1 MTDLRTEVVGVFE
14 GFGIDEF
21 MAGQIF
27 QALKIRGLLVT
38 EPLGNA
44 ISTVLQTLEDQGLE
58 LHEVHSAVEAM
69 QDAGV
74 VFRER

>member
-1 MTDLRTEVVGVFE
+1 MPDLRTEVTGVLE
-14 GFGIDEF
+14 GFGFDDF
-21 MAGQIF
+21 MAVQIF

-38 EPLGNA
+38 EPLGDA

-58 LHEVHSAVEAM
+58 LHEVHAAVEAM